1 MRKKLPFLNL
11 LYLIAVYSLG
21 MLYMD
26 TNKSLLFFFS
36 FSSSSGNF
44 ESTELSSRV
53 LSWSKISDNY
63 GCGKGEE

>member
-1 MRKKLPFLNL
+1 MRKKVPFLNL

-21 MLYMD
+21 ILYMD
-26 TNKSLLFFFS
+26 TNKSLLSFS

>member
-1 MRKKLPFLNL
+1 MRKKELAFLNL

-21 MLYMD
+21 MLYVD
-26 TNKSLLFFFS
+26 TNKSLFFFS

>member
-21 MLYMD
+21 ILYMD
-26 TNKSLLFFFS
+26 TNKSLFSS

>member
-21 MLYMD
+21 ILCMD
-26 TNKSLLFFFS
+26 TNKSLFLS

>member
-1 MRKKLPFLNL
+1 MRKKLAFLNL

-21 MLYMD
+21 ILYMD
-26 TNKSLLFFFS
+26 TNKSSFLS